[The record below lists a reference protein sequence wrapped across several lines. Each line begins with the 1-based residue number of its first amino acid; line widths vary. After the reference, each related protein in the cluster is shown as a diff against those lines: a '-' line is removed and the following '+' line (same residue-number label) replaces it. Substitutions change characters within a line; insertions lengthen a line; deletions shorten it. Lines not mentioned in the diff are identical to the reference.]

1 MRLLPTNGIRTALLG
16 VLLVSAGLLG
26 AHPAHAHA
34 ADREKPI
41 QIEADRA
48 SLDQPKGLTVYEGNV
63 VVTQGTILL
72 RAARAQVV
80 QDKAGNQQ
88 AIAHGSPATFRQKI
102 EGKNEWLDA
111 QGKRVEFDSAK
122 NTVQLFDNARLKR
135 GEDIVMG
142 AHIVYNTRDETYQVN
157 GGGGTAGTTTGKD
170 GNKGRVTVI
179 LQPKKKDQP

>member
-26 AHPAHAHA
+26 AHPAHADA

-170 GNKGRVTVI
+170 GNTGRVTVS